1 MIDNHIDVD
10 VMELAERINDAAR
23 QSRSEEDVK
32 MRTEY
37 ILRERVFSKLK
48 IPWASYEYTFV
59 SGQRPDALYG
69 HVVIEYE
76 KPKVLQTKTGFTHAI
91 RQARDYIIEQAK
103 TEESYPRYFG
113 TVLDGLKIG
122 FLRFRGRDKQWI
134 VQGPY
139 DINAATILRLVEAIR
154 GLVRKPLDVGLLLA
168 DFGPESLLAAK
179 VVRTLYYKVANWR
192 SPRTDMLFTDWKK
205 VFSQVCSYSPEK
217 LAGLEQRY
225 DLSGNIDPEKVL
237 FAVHTYYA
245 LIMKLLA
252 AEVAVLLGQPF
263 LQSYIRKLEDAYL
276 ASADTLKVELNEL
289 EEGGIFL
296 SMGVRNFL
304 EADYFSWYLNEWDD
318 EIAKATMEV
327 VKTLSNYEVGTA
339 ELEPERIKDLFKR
352 LYQGLVSE
360 EIRHRLGEYYTPDW
374 LAELVLDEVKYKG
387 DPDRRLLD
395 PACGSGTFLVLAIKR
410 AKEFS
415 EENFCDRGDLVEKVT
430 KNIVGFDLNP
440 LAVMASR
447 ANYLIALGEYVRE
460 RKIKEF
466 EIPVYLAD
474 SILIEKEA
482 SIFGHNFVLH
492 KAVGDF
498 RVPVSIVEQGSFGS
512 CLGILESCVKNRYTT
527 QEFESRLK
535 AEMPEVQAADA
546 YTLTQ
551 LFEFLVKLEKEE
563 RNRIWIRL
571 LKNSFAPLFEERF
584 DYVVGNPP
592 WIRWDELPQD
602 YRERTRTVWEAYKL
616 LSKSRGPGLGRV
628 KKDLAMLFVTVPVS
642 KYLSQSGTF
651 GMLLPFT
658 IFKTQA
664 GAGFRKFLTTNTRVL
679 KIDDVVELNP
689 FEVAVNRTC
698 LAVLTPGT
706 TKFPIQATSWTKVK
720 GKRIQSDATLE
731 EVKARTNRAR
741 MVMRPIQGDQNPQS
755 SWMLVRPKVSKAA
768 EAILG
773 VSSARYDAHEGVN
786 TALNGVYW
794 VEVLSKEPN
803 GLMVQNLSTIGRKKV
818 KAVTKVVDPEFVY
831 PMARG
836 RDVKKWAAFP
846 SCHIIIPTDEN
857 GTQLDT
863 SRMRVKYAMTY
874 EFFEEFFQDL
884 VTRGGEPYKSKLE
897 PYRRTEA
904 KLEQSKAPPFYWIFN
919 VSPSL
924 APYKV
929 AWKEIAGKI
938 SGKGE
943 FSVAVIPPFEDR
955 WLGIKPIICDH
966 KLMIIPLYDEK
977 EAYYVAAILNSSI
990 VRAAVKGYTIE
1001 TTMDTHITKHIRVP
1015 GFDGENPLH
1024 LQLAELSESAHELA
1038 RKNEVSKLAKVE
1050 RQLDKLV
1057 ARVYADTEAQH

>member
-1 MIDNHIDVD
+1 MTTNHVDVD
-10 VMELAERINDAAR
+10 VEELAERIRDAAR

-37 ILRERVFSKLK
+37 ILRERVFDKLR

-76 KPKVLQTKTGFTHAI
+76 KPNVLQTKAGFTHAVH
-91 RQARDYIIEQAK
+91 QARDYIIEQAK
-103 TEESYPRYFG
+103 TEENYPRYFG
-113 TVLDGLKIG
+113 VVLDGLKIG
-122 FLRFRGRDKQWI
+122 FLRFRRRDKQWV
-134 VQGPY
+134 VQGSY
-139 DINAATILRLVEAIR
+139 DICATTILRLLEAIR

-168 DFGPESLLAAK
+168 DFGPESLLATR
-179 VVRTLYYKVANWR
+179 VVRTLYCKVANWR

-225 DLSGNIDPEKVL
+225 DLSGKLDPEKIL

-263 LQSYIRKLEDAYL
+263 LQSYIRKLEDAHL
-276 ASADTLKVELNEL
+276 ASANALKVELNEL

-318 EIAKATMEV
+318 EIAKATMEI

-387 DPDRRLLD
+387 DPDKRLLD

-410 AKEFS
+410 VKEFS
-415 EENFCDRGDLVEKVT
+415 EENFYDRGDLVEKVT
-430 KNIVGFDLNP
+430 KNIAGFDLNP

-498 RVPVSIVEQGSFGS
+498 RVPVAIVEQGSLGS
-512 CLGILESCVKNRYTT
+512 CLGILESSVKNRYLT

-535 AEMPEVQAADA
+535 AEMPEVQPADA
-546 YTLTQ
+546 YTLSQ
-551 LFEFLVKLEKEE
+551 LFELLVKLENEE
-563 RNRIWIRL
+563 RNKIWIRL

-584 DYVVGNPP
+584 DYIVGNPP

-602 YRERTRTVWEAYKL
+602 YRERTRTVWESYKL

-642 KYLSQSGTF
+642 KYLAQSGTF

-664 GAGFRKFLTTNTRVL
+664 GAGFRKFLATNTRML
-679 KIDDVVELNP
+679 TIDDLVELNP

-698 LAVLTPGT
+698 LAVLTSGT
-706 TKFPIQATSWTKVK
+706 TKFPIQATSWTKLK
-720 GKRIQSDATLE
+720 DKRIQSDTSLE
-731 EVKARTNRAR
+731 EVKARTTRTR
-741 MVMRPIQGDQNPQS
+741 MVMRPIQGEQKPES
-755 SWMLVRPKVSKAA
+755 SWMLVSSKAGKA
-768 EAILG
+768 MEPVLG
-773 VSSARYDAHEGVN
+773 ASSSKYDAHAGVF
-786 TALNGVYW
+786 TGLNSAYW
-794 VEVLSKEPN
+794 VEVLSMEPN
-803 GLMVQNLSTIGRKKV
+803 GLLVRNLHQVGRKKV
-818 KAVTKVVDPEFVY
+818 KPVTRVVEPEFVY
-831 PMARG
+831 QMVRG
-836 RDVKKWAAFP
+836 RDVKKWVCYP
-846 SCHIIIPTDEN
+846 SGHILVPHDSNTGGPIDKQTML
-857 GTQLDT
+857 T
-863 SRMRVKYAMTY
+863 RYYKAY
-874 EFFEEFFQDL
+874 EFLQEFEQDMEA
-884 VTRGGEPYKSKLE
+884 RAIHKLWGK
-897 PYRRTEA
+897 RN
-904 KLEQSKAPPFYWIFN
+904 PFYAVYDIGGYSF
-919 VSPSL
+919 
-924 APYKV
+924 APFKV

-943 FSVAVIPPFEDR
+943 FSVVVIPPFEDR
-955 WLGIKPIICDH
+955 RLGIKPVICDH
-966 KLMIIPLYDEK
+966 KLMIIPFYDEK
-977 EAYYVAAILNSSI
+977 EAYYVAAILNSST
-990 VRAAVKGYTIE
+990 VRAAVRGYTIE
-1001 TTMDTHITKHIRVP
+1001 TTMDTHITRHIRVP
-1015 GFDGENPLH
+1015 DFDRENPLH
-1024 LQLAELSESAHELA
+1024 IQLAELSETAHELA
-1038 RKNEVSKLAKVE
+1038 RENEAAKLTKVE
-1050 RQLDKLV
+1050 KQIDKLV
-1057 ARVYADTEAQH
+1057 AGVYI